1 MYWNSIYCIPR
12 QRIRKIVLNKNKHD
26 YDMLTVGYVIGV
38 QHAKEPL
45 CIYKKG
51 VKKGHEGE
59 QK

>member
-12 QRIRKIVLNKNKHD
+12 QRIREIILNKNKHD

-51 VKKGHEGE
+51 VNERP
-59 QK
+59 